1 MVGWPGNSVKGT
13 TVLLNSSEVVE
24 DGVDDEPDSEELCEG
39 TSVVLEDSLELGE
52 LDSAGAKVVMISAP
66 GIRPR
71 VMFMHC
77 VSFFSAAKHWSDTAI
92 LHSSREL
99 PTDPTTSPEVSLAI
113 FNRSLKAELNR
124 VKLAVSF
131 LPAQNEEELLVE
143 LVIREH
149 RGSEEQAVRL

>member
-1 MVGWPGNSVKGT
+1 MVGWPGNRVKGA
-13 TVLLNSSEVVE
+13 TVLLNSSEVVA
-24 DGVDDEPDSEELCEG
+24 DGVEDEPDSEELCEG
-39 TSVVLEDSLELGE
+39 TSVVLEDSLGE
-52 LDSAGAKVVMISAP
+52 VDSAGAKVVIISAP

-77 VSFFSAAKHWSDTAI
+77 VSFLSAAKHRSDTAI
-92 LHSSREL
+92 LHSSKEL
-99 PTDPTTSPEVSLAI
+99 PTDPPTSPEVSLAI